1 MTVLGLS
8 QKQTSEPERSTPEKC
23 PRPTQNET
31 SEEAKKIA
39 AAALSAV
46 KEAATAA
53 ASSGRGKVVGLACL
67 LMILLRTTSFS
78 FL

>member
-8 QKQTSEPERSTPEKC
+8 QKKTSEAGRNTPEKC
-23 PRPTQNET
+23 HRTNPNDT

-53 ASSGRGKVVGLACL
+53 ASAGRGKVVSVSCL
-67 LMILLRTTSFS
+67 LHGTSVEY
-78 FL
+78 